1 MTEKLQNAIA
11 SLEVDLEGG
20 AITSFEMIDQ
30 GINPLEFSFSEE
42 QMPENNRA
50 GAPYKGHFI
59 CLGRWGSPSAGEIQ
73 KGVPHHGQFANMV
86 WKTESRHSLELQ
98 MSASSELEG
107 LAVQREIQMHPHS
120 PVVAVKETVENI
132 QTLDRL
138 YNLVQ
143 HPTVTWPF
151 LEAGTLV
158 DCNAGRGFSQDH
170 YQCPQDFG
178 TSWPVGYGKGGQS
191 IDLRSPSEES
201 NGIYSYVIDSA
212 EPLGWIT
219 CYSPGSRTLIGY
231 VWSRNDYPWIHLWMS
246 WDHGRLRYRGLD
258 FGTAGIHQ
266 PFRKLLQQPEIFG
279 QSTFRYLEAGSKK
292 TYRYQAFLLQTP
304 YQFEGVNS
312 LNIREGRIC
321 IVPKGNL
328 DEIRLPSLVE

>member
-30 GINPLEFSFSEE
+30 RINPLEFSFSEE

-120 PVVAVKETVENI
+120 PVVAVKETVENFLASWVWQRRSI
-132 QTLDRL
+132 NRPEKSFRREQRNLFLCHRFRRAPWLD
-138 YNLVQ
+138 NL
-143 HPTVTWPF
+143 
-151 LEAGTLV
+151 L
-158 DCNAGRGFSQDH
+158 FS
-170 YQCPQDFG
+170 
-178 TSWPVGYGKGGQS
+178 
-191 IDLRSPSEES
+191 R
-201 NGIYSYVIDSA
+201 
-212 EPLGWIT
+212 
-219 CYSPGSRTLIGY
+219 
-231 VWSRNDYPWIHLWMS
+231 
-246 WDHGRLRYRGLD
+246 
-258 FGTAGIHQ
+258 
-266 PFRKLLQQPEIFG
+266 
-279 QSTFRYLEAGSKK
+279 
-292 TYRYQAFLLQTP
+292 
-304 YQFEGVNS
+304 
-312 LNIREGRIC
+312 
-321 IVPKGNL
+321 
-328 DEIRLPSLVE
+328 